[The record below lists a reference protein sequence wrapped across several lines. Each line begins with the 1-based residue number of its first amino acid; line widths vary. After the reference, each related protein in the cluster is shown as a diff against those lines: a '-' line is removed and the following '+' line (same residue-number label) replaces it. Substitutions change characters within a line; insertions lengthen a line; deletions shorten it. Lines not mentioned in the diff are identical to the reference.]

1 MELRVRFAL
10 IICDSLQRSSISF
23 NIENLSLIRDMS
35 LFLSTSVWKYWL
47 KLPSRN
53 NLYTKPDKI
62 NITPARN
69 KDAIVIRCITQYR
82 RSCKIS
88 INGRSPVEI
97 YAYLQGCG
105 RTSSLAW
112 RVYTRNIRD
121 YVVVPHYSRARHV
134 HRGHGPLAFLSSAF
148 GLRGKRLTPILDSTS
163 PLGELKSER

>member
-1 MELRVRFAL
+1 MKLKGVVRIYFLNLFFMGNGPLHVNLKGILL

-97 YAYLQGCG
+97 LPWSGQMILFLG
-105 RTSSLAW
+105 W
-112 RVYTRNIRD
+112 RPPII
-121 YVVVPHYSRARHV
+121 P
-134 HRGHGPLAFLSSAF
+134 F
-148 GLRGKRLTPILDSTS
+148 GNGGSWA
-163 PLGELKSER
+163 